1 MRNLIH
7 KFDTGTDIEIKFYQ
21 DTNTKKFAVTEYN
34 KATNEYNNTE
44 WFFNYQKA
52 TDEIKNRMRN
62 YKPEEEKPNFKVYTM
77 DDWKNDGKLNLQIG
91 QYIDDEVFYELKNK
105 VQPRAYSRRCFQPG
119 EIQCTS
125 INNEPLYHTFTN
137 DGGWV
142 YLGLCAGNETTPQ
155 ECINE
160 NKNKNMKN
168 TIKLSES
175 ELKSIIKE
183 SVKKIL
189 KEDMDKEL
197 MLQKQMK
204 DFYDED
210 TKLYKE
216 LEAFLKRNGVKNVF
230 IKNNNS
236 ALTIPTDEY
245 LSNSNIEKLLNSFAS
260 SKNMSVSDR
269 VYPATTT
276 ITLKNY

>member
-7 KFDTGTDIEIKFYQ
+7 KFDTGTDIEIKLYQ

-34 KATNEYNNTE
+34 KTTNEYNNTE

-52 TDEIKNRMRN
+52 TDEIKNRMRK
-62 YKPEEEKPNFKVYTM
+62 YKPEEEKSNFKVYTM
-77 DDWKNDGKLNLQIG
+77 DDWKRDGKLNLQIG

-125 INNEPLYHTFTN
+125 VNNEPLYHTFTN
-137 DGGWV
+137 DGGWL
-142 YLGLCAGNETTPQ
+142 YLGLCAENQLEPQ
-155 ECINE
+155 KCKNNVNE
-160 NKNKNMKN
+160 NKK
-168 TIKLSES
+168 TIKLTES
-175 ELKSIIKE
+175 DLKSIIKE
-183 SVKKIL
+183 SVKRIL

-210 TKLYKE
+210 AKLYKE
-216 LEAFLKRNGVKNVF
+216 LEMFLKRNGVKNVF
-230 IKNNNS
+230 IKKNNS
-236 ALTIPTDEY
+236 ALSIPTNEY
-245 LSNSNIEKLLNSFAS
+245 NSNVKKLLNSFAS
-260 SKNMSVSDR
+260 SKNMSVNDNI
-269 VYPATTT
+269 YPATTT
-276 ITLKNY
+276 ITLINY